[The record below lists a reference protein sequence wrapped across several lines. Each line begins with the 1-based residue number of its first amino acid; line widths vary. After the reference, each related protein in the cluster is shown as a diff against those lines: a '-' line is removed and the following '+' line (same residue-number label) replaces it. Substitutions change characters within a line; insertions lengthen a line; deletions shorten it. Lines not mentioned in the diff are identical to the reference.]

1 MLENLLDWNVL
12 GFLLAG
18 ALAGG
23 FVNGLTGFGTGLTAL
38 PLWLQALEP
47 VLAAQ
52 LVSAASIVG
61 HVTAVPSIFARADWR
76 RLLPLV
82 AGGLLGVPVGAWLLP
97 YVSLAVFKLAV
108 GIVLIGYCSFMLIA
122 AGRVRLVAGGRI
134 AEACLGVLAGILGG
148 IAGLS
153 GALPNVWAALKGWS
167 KTERRMVF
175 QVFNMTILSA
185 MLLATLA
192 QGLIGMRLVMALVLA
207 LPATLIGGR
216 LGAWLY
222 HRLDDRSFDRVVL
235 VALLASGLLLVWSNR

>member
-1 MLENLLDWNVL
+1 LENLLDWNVL
-12 GFLLAG
+12 AFLLAG

-52 LVSAASIVG
+52 LVSAASVVG
-61 HVTAVPSIFARADWR
+61 HVTAIPSTFARADWR
-76 RLLPLV
+76 RLMPLL
-82 AGGLLGVPVGAWLLP
+82 AGGLLGVPIGVWLLP
-97 YVSLAVFKLAV
+97 HVSLAAFKLAV
-108 GIVLIGYCSFMLIA
+108 GGILVGYCTFMLVA
-122 AGRVRLVAGGRI
+122 AGRVRLAAGGPA

-148 IAGLS
+148 LAGLS
-153 GALPNVWAALKGWS
+153 GALPNIWAALKAWP
-167 KTERRMVF
+167 KEERRMIF

-185 MLLATLA
+185 MLLATVL
-192 QGLIGMRLVMALVLA
+192 QGLAGMRLILALLLA

-235 VALLASGLLLVWSNR
+235 AALLISGLALVWSNW